1 LLCEPDERLTQPR
14 SFAHGPVLA
23 TFVASAPAAAQG
35 WEDYSYPSHAFSVAF
50 PADPLDTTTYQVV
63 DNRSVSARIHS
74 VRQANVVFATCT
86 LQSER
91 TDNTARKK

>member
-1 LLCEPDERLTQPR
+1 LLREPDERLTHPR
-14 SFAHGPVLA
+14 SFAHGAVLA

-35 WEDYSYPSHAFSVAF
+35 WEEYGYPDDAFSVAS
-50 PADPLDTTTYQVV
+50 PAYPRHNDLPGRRQPVGLSIY
-63 DNRSVSARIHS
+63 S

-86 LQSER
+86 PQSEM